1 MLLVHPCADVMLRCY
16 LDILVHRS
24 YSGGSNRHQVVQPL
38 CHYTHWL
45 SGMISYYEL
54 RLHVDSSL
62 NNHSQHDVFS
72 AASVKLLM
80 SLSLFFLFSLSLSSP
95 SLSLYIYIPPLSLSV
110 SLSLPLLSL
119 SSSSSFSLYPS
130 PLSLSLSVSLS
141 LSIYIYP
148 PLSLSLSLFL
158 LIPSIPSSWNNL
170 LTDWAGNSLAPTS
183 TGNMPSILVAG
194 FDKLHV
200 LSNLTLVCGVY
211 A

>member
-80 SLSLFFLFSLSLSSP
+80 SLSLLLLILSLTLLSLSLSLYIYTPPLSLSLSLPLSPSSLSLFFFFFFSLSLSSP
-95 SLSLYIYIPPLSLSV
+95 SLSLC
-110 SLSLPLLSL
+110 
-119 SSSSSFSLYPS
+119 
-130 PLSLSLSVSLS
+130 LSLSLY
-141 LSIYIYP
+141 IYISP
-148 PLSLSLSLFL
+148 PLSLSLSLSLSPYSFNSKL
-158 LIPSIPSSWNNL
+158 LEQPP
-170 LTDWAGNSLAPTS
+170 DW
-183 TGNMPSILVAG
+183 
-194 FDKLHV
+194 
-200 LSNLTLVCGVY
+200 LSREFSCTHFHGEHAFHPRCRFRQ
-211 A
+211 ASRT